1 MILAQLVQRVWGTGH
16 KSAHPGRR
24 KESCNVETHT
34 RELEMEK
41 LEFKSW
47 LPGVLCD
54 TEQTVSL
61 SVLPCLHLAVSP
73 RSWGNYIS

>member
-1 MILAQLVQRVWGTGH
+1 M
-16 KSAHPGRR
+16 
-24 KESCNVETHT
+24 ETHT